1 MSCLLFLLLIRH
13 YLALTLK
20 ILIFAFSYLFLRLD
34 SLNTHKAG
42 LFYPLDL
49 ATALRLLIL
58 SYCSRAD
65 IFVIEGTRMLGQK
78 KNVCFWSNGLYNFG
92 SSASN
97 KNKSTNSFLCIIAN
111 KILWWPSPLNYFPLT
126 FFEENK
132 TKAICRDDWLTR
144 NIHFYW
150 PCSCLRCV
158 DGHTNWCGNHG
169 IFCVLV
175 DKLWFLLN
183 VGSQAFTFIYLWFKL
198 NNTFRVL
205 WIYFLSVHWR
215 VGDGCCKV
223 VDVL

>member
-1 MSCLLFLLLIRH
+1 MIPFLRFQDPRSVCFKICKNPDYKNRSLSAPSFCLLSSCLLFLLLIRN

-58 SYCSRAD
+58 SYRSRAD

-78 KNVCFWSNGLYNFG
+78 KNVCFWSNGLYNFC

-111 KILWWPSPLNYFPLT
+111 KILW
-126 FFEENK
+126 
-132 TKAICRDDWLTR
+132 
-144 NIHFYW
+144 
-150 PCSCLRCV
+150 
-158 DGHTNWCGNHG
+158 
-169 IFCVLV
+169 
-175 DKLWFLLN
+175 
-183 VGSQAFTFIYLWFKL
+183 
-198 NNTFRVL
+198 
-205 WIYFLSVHWR
+205 
-215 VGDGCCKV
+215 
-223 VDVL
+223 